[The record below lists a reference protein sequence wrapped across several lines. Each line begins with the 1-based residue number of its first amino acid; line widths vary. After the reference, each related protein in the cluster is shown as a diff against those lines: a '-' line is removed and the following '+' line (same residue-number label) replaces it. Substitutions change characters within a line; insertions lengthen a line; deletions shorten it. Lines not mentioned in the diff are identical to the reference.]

1 MKNRTTKKSLLF
13 SLISLVVCVSML
25 VGTTFA
31 WFTDQVFSGKNVI
44 TSGNLD
50 LEMYW
55 TDDLGSGVWHN
66 VEDEEHNTIFSYD
79 NWEPGYTDV
88 KYIKL
93 VNNGDLAFNYKL
105 NITPQSEVGEL
116 AEVINVYFANGG
128 VVLNSRD
135 DLSNLRAI
143 GLLENV
149 LDGDTTASGTLLSE
163 DQYNPDHPS
172 GETIVTIAMS
182 MITSAGNKYQNKDAG
197 KFTITALA
205 AQASYEKD
213 SFGADYDASAEYP
226 VQIVPGKATA
236 KVTPVNGMVP
246 DGGITM
252 YGQGI
257 SATVPAGVKLADGAQ
272 ELTLKITPLKNS
284 TSDIVPVNNQVLM
297 PVDVH
302 IDGVAEDNTVPI
314 IVNLGN
320 IMPKYL
326 NMGNYSLYHIEDGQ
340 TEVMTL
346 VDGEA
351 DLVAHNRYTYHPNSG
366 NITIAVATFSEFD
379 LLTDTVSTWEGNE
392 DYTWYDPEYN
402 LLYIANADQL
412 YSFAKIVG
420 GMADGIERDTFEGK
434 TVKLLSDI
442 NLNYGNVFIDETDI
456 CKIFYPIGYYNNVD
470 GEASGIYDRTD
481 STEIVGKQGVYSNV
495 SAFCGTFDGN
505 GNTVSNFYQNTWEMF
520 GDYNNGYDGTP
531 NYYKDAMGLFG
542 YVKGGTVKNLTV
554 DSFTSDGEFTPTG
567 VIAAYADG
575 DAHFENIA
583 ITNCNPRVYN
593 TGNGGIIGI
602 AGSTDTDDDSD
613 IILKNITVDDTNK
626 ITALW
631 GSWDVACG
639 GLVGMYR
646 GNVDANGI
654 DTGDTIDFINCNVSA
669 QIDVYNDV
677 CANYQYYAYR
687 YSGMII
693 GSVRHNTNGENG
705 RVIPDMTG
713 ISATACLVEYDTWND
728 YFYCELVANS
738 KASYTHDHQFSRL
751 TRVESVDPENMTYV
765 PLGGTETQV
774 PTSGRYNFVVVD
786 GDYATENAECY
797 HFADGEIW
805 EHSDAGKE
813 TVNGVETDVED
824 HAHIY
829 LPFSNLFTGY
839 GWGVT
844 SKGIED
850 FEGVDTMSILTTEVT
865 TSVEKFSSEF
875 DATEVHRVS
884 SEKEI
889 SLSEL
894 FDAVENPARPINTD
908 NVQVTFNKLDQNATV
923 SETYTADSENWQN
936 GTVTFTGVGQIK
948 VTIQDYDYCKPAYL
962 VLEVLED
969 YEMFDFSDSV
979 TSRFGTA
986 NKQYMSDTGLGLVN
1000 QYYVAG
1006 GEYGTDGTNKVLV
1019 QNVDADR
1026 NSTAKGVFRLHKE
1039 DSSSEYGYKLYNLEP
1054 NTTYVM
1060 DLRVRCISNSSYST
1074 DYQGDSHYL
1083 YVKFGTGVVPEDDV
1097 EVPKKLNSLFKTVI
1111 AFRTT
1116 DESFQLKDSDQEYT
1130 YMKPSSEWIDMS
1142 YTFTTPETFG
1152 DYTNDL
1158 AFESLM
1164 MGGFRAEVDD
1174 VEVYKAN

>member
-31 WFTDQVFSGKNVI
+31 WFTDQAFSGKNVI

-116 AEVINVYFANGG
+116 AEVINVYFANSG

-392 DYTWYDPEYN
+392 DYTWYKPEYN

-420 GMADGIERDTFEGK
+420 GMADKIERDTFEGK

-442 NLNYGNVFIDETDI
+442 NLNYGNVFIGETDI

-505 GNTVSNFYQNTWEMF
+505 GNTISNFYQNTWEMF

-631 GSWDVACG
+631 GSWDVA
-639 GLVGMYR
+639 
-646 GNVDANGI
+646 
-654 DTGDTIDFINCNVSA
+654 
-669 QIDVYNDV
+669 
-677 CANYQYYAYR
+677 
-687 YSGMII
+687 
-693 GSVRHNTNGENG
+693 
-705 RVIPDMTG
+705 
-713 ISATACLVEYDTWND
+713 
-728 YFYCELVANS
+728 
-738 KASYTHDHQFSRL
+738 
-751 TRVESVDPENMTYV
+751 
-765 PLGGTETQV
+765 
-774 PTSGRYNFVVVD
+774 
-786 GDYATENAECY
+786 
-797 HFADGEIW
+797 
-805 EHSDAGKE
+805 
-813 TVNGVETDVED
+813 
-824 HAHIY
+824 
-829 LPFSNLFTGY
+829 
-839 GWGVT
+839 
-844 SKGIED
+844 
-850 FEGVDTMSILTTEVT
+850 
-865 TSVEKFSSEF
+865 
-875 DATEVHRVS
+875 
-884 SEKEI
+884 
-889 SLSEL
+889 
-894 FDAVENPARPINTD
+894 
-908 NVQVTFNKLDQNATV
+908 
-923 SETYTADSENWQN
+923 
-936 GTVTFTGVGQIK
+936 
-948 VTIQDYDYCKPAYL
+948 
-962 VLEVLED
+962 
-969 YEMFDFSDSV
+969 
-979 TSRFGTA
+979 
-986 NKQYMSDTGLGLVN
+986 
-1000 QYYVAG
+1000 
-1006 GEYGTDGTNKVLV
+1006 
-1019 QNVDADR
+1019 
-1026 NSTAKGVFRLHKE
+1026 
-1039 DSSSEYGYKLYNLEP
+1039 
-1054 NTTYVM
+1054 
-1060 DLRVRCISNSSYST
+1060 
-1074 DYQGDSHYL
+1074 
-1083 YVKFGTGVVPEDDV
+1083 
-1097 EVPKKLNSLFKTVI
+1097 
-1111 AFRTT
+1111 
-1116 DESFQLKDSDQEYT
+1116 
-1130 YMKPSSEWIDMS
+1130 
-1142 YTFTTPETFG
+1142 
-1152 DYTNDL
+1152 
-1158 AFESLM
+1158 
-1164 MGGFRAEVDD
+1164 
-1174 VEVYKAN
+1174 

>member
-1 MKNRTTKKSLLF
+1 MHKKLLALCLSVLLMLSIIPVASFASGEVRTCSVDFFDASSGAEIKAFGNKQNIYAKVKFTAPADGDAVIITAKYNADGSLQSSTSKKVEELAPGE
-13 SLISLVVCVSML
+13 VVECQ
-25 VGTTFA
+25 TETI
-31 WFTDQVFSGKNVI
+31 T
-44 TSGNLD
+44 TSGVENIKIFV
-50 LEMYW
+50 W
-55 TDDLGSGVWHN
+55 DDMKTLVPAASNYGEIVRKTSSGSGGGGGG
-66 VEDEEHNTIFSYD
+66 TSS
-79 NWEPGYTDV
+79 GTDV
-88 KYIKL
+88 SDGKTTAEL
-93 VNNGDLAFNYKL
+93 VL
-105 NITPQSEVGEL
+105 SE
-116 AEVINVYFANGG
+116 
-128 VVLNSRD
+128 
-135 DLSNLRAI
+135 
-143 GLLENV
+143 ENV
-149 LDGDTTASGTLLSE
+149 
-163 DQYNPDHPS
+163 
-172 GETIVTIAMS
+172 
-182 MITSAGNKYQNKDAG
+182 SA
-197 KFTITALA
+197 
-205 AQASYEKD
+205 
-213 SFGADYDASAEYP
+213 
-226 VQIVPGKATA
+226 V
-236 KVTPVNGMVP
+236 
-246 DGGITM
+246 
-252 YGQGI
+252 
-257 SATVPAGVKLADGAQ
+257 VPAGTKVESSSLKLSVTELVNSASGINAEENEILIPLDIHVEGIAD
-272 ELTLKITPLKNS
+272 
-284 TSDIVPVNNQVLM
+284 
-297 PVDVH
+297 
-302 IDGVAEDNTVPI
+302 DNTAPVI
-314 IVNLGN
+314 ITITDTVSSGLNKGNLA
-320 IMPKYL
+320 
-326 NMGNYSLYHIEDGQ
+326 LYHVENGK
-340 TEVMTL
+340 TVKMEEVENL
-346 VDGEA
+346 S
-351 DLVAHNRYTYHPNSG
+351 DLVKHNQFHYEPLDGT
-366 NITIAVATFSEFD
+366 ITLAMATFSEVAVVE
-379 LLTDTVSTWEGNE
+379 DTTGAWEGE
-392 DYTWYDPEYN
+392 FDYSWYDSSAKEYT
-402 LLYIANADQL
+402 IANADQL
-412 YSFAKIVG
+412 AAFGAIVG
-420 GMADGIERDTFEGK
+420 GMNGQTQDSFKDK
-434 TVKLLSDI
+434 TVILAADI
-442 NLNYGNVFIDETDI
+442 NLGDKDNANESL
-456 CKIFYPIGYYNNVD
+456 IFHPIGYYYTDDKNAD
-470 GEASGIYDRTD
+470 GTKGDYY
-481 STEIVGKQGVYSNV
+481 STVNSFE
-495 SAFCGTFDGN
+495 GTFNGN
-505 GNTVSNFYQNTWEMF
+505 GHTIANFYQNTWEIK
-520 GDYNNGYDGTP
+520 GDYEG
-531 NYYKDAMGLFG
+531 NYYSDAMGLFG
-542 YVKGGTVKNLTV
+542 YVVNGKIQNLTV
-554 DSFTSDGEFTPTG
+554 DNFSSDGEFTPTG
-567 VIAAYADG
+567 VISAYAVNST
-575 DAHFENIA
+575 FENIA

-593 TGNGGIIGI
+593 TGNGGIVGIG
-602 AGSTDTDDDSD
+602 GNSDDPDD
-613 IILKNITVDDTNK
+613 YKLTFTNITIDNTNK

-646 GNVDANGI
+646 GNVDANGNA
-654 DTGDTIDFINCNVSA
+654 TGDTIDFINCNVSA

-765 PLGGTETQV
+765 PLGGTKTQV

-786 GDYATENAECY
+786 GDYATENAACY
-797 HFADGEIW
+797 HFADGKIW
-805 EHSDAGKE
+805 EHSNAGKE

-850 FEGVDTMSILTTEVT
+850 FEGVDTISILTTEVT
-865 TSVEKFSSEF
+865 TSVEKFKSEF

-923 SETYTADSENWQN
+923 SEVYTADSENWQN

-986 NKQYMSDTGLGLVN
+986 NETYMEKTGLGLVN

-1006 GEYGTDGTNKVLV
+1006 DEYGTDGTNKVLV

-1026 NSTAKGVFRLHKE
+1026 NYTAKGVFRLHKE

-1074 DYQGDSHYL
+1074 DKNSKTQWL
-1083 YVKFGTGVVPEDDV
+1083 YVKFGTGVVPDTSNTK
-1097 EVPKKLNSLFKTVI
+1097 VPGKLNDLVNTAVI
-1111 AFRTT
+1111 AFKTGAAT
-1116 DESFQLKDSDQEYT
+1116 FQIKDSANNVIDYFA
-1130 YMKPSSEWIDMS
+1130 PPSEWIDMS